1 MNSQTQV
8 LTSEGNFEEGS
19 FKRSVK
25 RNLIYILMA
34 APALIYVIGLAIIP
48 AITVVYDS
56 FLGKHG
62 FTLANYLA
70 LPSYGLYGAI
80 INTLIVSVGA
90 LIIQV
95 FIALAI
101 ALVLVKPF
109 VGKKFFSALIIIPL
123 GISTVVSA
131 FVFSVIFQ
139 AVGGYA
145 NSFLLFIGIHPVNW
159 FSSTY
164 SSLGVVMFSDFWK
177 NTPLVAL
184 ILYGGLSSIS
194 PSLYEA
200 AATDGAGAVQRF
212 RYITLP
218 NLAPI
223 LSIALLVRGV
233 SEFNIF
239 ALPLILVG
247 YHPLILNTLIYEN
260 YSSLATRNISY
271 AAATIL
277 LAIIM
282 IYSVFVVKLGGA
294 NEHVQ

>member
-1 MNSQTQV
+1 LREDRINT
-8 LTSEGNFEEGS
+8 LAE
-19 FKRSVK
+19 K
-25 RNLIYILMA
+25 NLIYILMA
-34 APALIYVIGLAIIP
+34 APALLYVIGLAIVP
-48 AITVVYDS
+48 AITVVYYS

-90 LIIQV
+90 LVIQL

-101 ALVLVKPF
+101 ALVLIKPF
-109 VGKKFFSALIIIPL
+109 KGKKFFSALIIIPL

-145 NSFLLFIGIHPVNW
+145 NSFLVFLGIHPVDW
-159 FSSTY
+159 FANNY
-164 SSLGVVMFSDFWK
+164 SSLGVIMFSDFWK

-184 ILYGGLSSIS
+184 ILYGGLASLS

-200 AATDGAGAVQRF
+200 AATDGAGAVKRF
-212 RYITLP
+212 LYITLP

-239 ALPLILVG
+239 ALPLVLVG
-247 YHPLILNTLIYEN
+247 YRPLILNTLIYEN
-260 YSSLATRNISY
+260 YQSLATRNISY
-271 AAATIL
+271 AAATVL

-282 IYSVFVVKLGGA
+282 VYSVFVVKLGGA
-294 NEHVQ
+294 NDHVR

>member
-1 MNSQTQV
+1 MDLESNKNENEITK
-8 LTSEGNFEEGS
+8 GK
-19 FKRSVK
+19 FKRTIGK
-25 RNLIYILMA
+25 NLTYLLFAI
-34 APALIYVIGLAIIP
+34 PALIYVISLSILP

-56 FLGKHG
+56 FRNSNG

-90 LIIQV
+90 LLRQLT
-95 FIALAI
+95 IALAI
-101 ALVLVKPF
+101 AMVLVKPF
-109 VGKKFFSALIIIPL
+109 QGKKFFSAIIIIPL

-131 FVFSVIFQ
+131 FVFSLIFQ

-145 NSFLLFIGIHPVNW
+145 NSFLITFGLRPVDW
-159 FSSTY
+159 FSSSY
-164 SSLGVVMFSDFWK
+164 SALGVVMISDFWK

-184 ILYGGLSSIS
+184 ILYGGLSSL
-194 PSLYEA
+194 PPTLFEA
-200 AATDGAGAVQRF
+200 ASVDGAGPIRRF
-212 RYITLP
+212 IHITLP

-223 LSIALLVRGV
+223 LSIAMLVRGV

-239 ALPLILVG
+239 AMPLVIVG
-247 YHPLILNTLIYEN
+247 YHPLIMNTLIYEN

-271 AAATIL
+271 AGATVL

-282 IYSVFVVKLGGA
+282 VYSVFVVKLGGA
-294 NEHVQ
+294 NQHVK